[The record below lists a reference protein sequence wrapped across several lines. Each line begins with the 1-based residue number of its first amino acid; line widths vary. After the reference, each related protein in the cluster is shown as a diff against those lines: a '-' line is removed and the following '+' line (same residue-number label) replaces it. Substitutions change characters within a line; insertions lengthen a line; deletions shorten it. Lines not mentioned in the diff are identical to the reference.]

1 MIQGNDALV
10 TIINYGGEKS
20 IMCVKSF
27 DISLMADTLET
38 TTTGDGKFK
47 SNVYDRYGWTCRL
60 GTVTLLDPNV
70 YTGFDMTEAMLR
82 GDVLELFI
90 RYKEGTRTKI
100 FFGKCIIPV
109 SDIVTTPIDFVH
121 NELELL
127 GTGEFV
133 FINESDVQSMA
144 LTVNFGHFYTDLIA
158 ISKAY
163 ITDSLGANV
172 RLLSSEAW
180 DQNVIIQFEV
190 PKTTNATSFE
200 YEYMPFF
207 EGGIYVTNYTA
218 TTLADTYRVKVTFNY
233 DINFLYKEM
242 WVYQGCRI
250 EIDDVLITPLGGND
264 YEFTVITK
272 NNMPT
277 VGINYRIDGGALLN
291 SPTETFIVNIPTAG
305 AHDILVA
312 ARCTNS
318 PETVGVSFTKSFN
331 TSTCLPVGIIGSMAL
346 PNGENGNAYTHTKSL
361 SGSAPFT
368 LSVANKPAWMTIA
381 ISGNNLN
388 FSGTPT
394 ATGTSNVTLTI
405 TNCSGGSSTTLN
417 QNITVVTAT
426 TGTAIYSVG
435 RDANIAIVCGATP
448 ETFYINPIYSAFAI
462 GVTVFED
469 SAMLTN
475 VGEVYLI
482 HYPSGNLWRTD
493 SSGTIVANMGSC

>member
-10 TIINYGGEKS
+10 TIINNGGEKS

-60 GTVTLLDPNV
+60 GTVALLDPSV
-70 YTGFDMTEAMLR
+70 YTGFDLTEAMLR

-133 FINESDVQSMA
+133 FINESDVQSMTLYGGA
-144 LTVNFGHFYTDLIA
+144 SLFEYRNLIA

-163 ITDSLGANV
+163 IVSGFSNNV
-172 RLLSSEAW
+172 RLLSSEVW
-180 DQNVIIQFEV
+180 DQNVIIEFEV
-190 PKTTNATSFE
+190 PRLSDAVSFE
-200 YEYMPFF
+200 YEYEPFL
-207 EGGIYVTNYTA
+207 EANVYVTSYTA
-218 TTLADTYRVKVTFNY
+218 EIIPSYYKLRVTFNY
-233 DINFLYKEM
+233 DKGASSRQLYVM
-242 WVYQGCRI
+242 PGCRAVI
-250 EIDDVLITPLGGND
+250 EDVLISSLGGNN
-264 YEFTVITK
+264 YEFTPVFANGFVTEDVK
-272 NNMPT
+272 
-277 VGINYRIDGGALLN
+277 YQLDGGAEI
-291 SPTETFIVNIPTAG
+291 ETTQPFVVNIPISG
-305 AHDILVA
+305 AHTINIS
-312 ARCTNS
+312 ARCNNVYVAS
-318 PETVGVSFTKSFN
+318 PFTKSFN

-368 LSVANKPAWMTIA
+368 LSITNKPAWMTIA

-388 FSGTPT
+388 FSGTPA

-435 RDANIAIVCGATP
+435 RDANIAIVCGSTP